1 MTELSFEKQFVH
13 TMFCQQVESIDIDN
27 AKKMLV
33 DLHLLYL
40 GQQHMFAMLIKQD
53 SFV

>member
-13 TMFCQQVESIDIDN
+13 TMICQQLESLDIDN
-27 AKKMLV
+27 AKKLLV

-40 GQQHMFAMLIKQD
+40 GQQSMLSMLIKQG
-53 SFV
+53 SFI